1 MLFGRVQHGG
11 ADSIGHDRVP
21 VGRFFP
27 LARSSR
33 SRRDGRCHPG
43 CAIASIDVQV
53 CTENERRIATATSP
67 SRLTTLRCCCS
78 GLWAMR
84 MGTVMMRFGSNLF
97 RTPALSGLV
106 LVALLVLGAMVVQVF
121 GSTEKGRGVIAASER
136 SEASTR
142 TNPEKDGQVVL
153 DTGVRGLRGSL
164 P

>member
-1 MLFGRVQHGG
+1 
-11 ADSIGHDRVP
+11 
-21 VGRFFP
+21 
-27 LARSSR
+27 
-33 SRRDGRCHPG
+33 
-43 CAIASIDVQV
+43 
-53 CTENERRIATATSP
+53 
-67 SRLTTLRCCCS
+67 
-78 GLWAMR
+78 MR